1 MKASSVIRSP
11 RQLAISL
18 RDARIAK
25 GLTQTAL
32 AQQTGLGR
40 PWINQLEQGKI
51 ENASLSRILALC
63 NALEVTFT
71 VSYEVPSTQDI
82 APYPSAHAS
91 LASNQNTFAETSD
104 ALSQTNTPSMAKLA
118 KQIAEQATSL
128 PTFQEQLKQY
138 QLQLKSISSL
148 PVRQYLDTLHDLSSA
163 SDAYDLTG
171 ADEPNDREEYDD
183 KNQDA

>member
-1 MKASSVIRSP
+1 MKASSIIRSP

-71 VSYEVPSTQDI
+71 VSYEVPPPTQLIIRIRDGIAAQSTRI
-82 APYPSAHAS
+82 LSW
-91 LASNQNTFAETSD
+91 FATANGGNARYCYSRF
-104 ALSQTNTPSMAKLA
+104 L
-118 KQIAEQATSL
+118 
-128 PTFQEQLKQY
+128 
-138 QLQLKSISSL
+138 
-148 PVRQYLDTLHDLSSA
+148 
-163 SDAYDLTG
+163 
-171 ADEPNDREEYDD
+171 
-183 KNQDA
+183 

>member
-1 MKASSVIRSP
+1 MKASSIIRST

-104 ALSQTNTPSMAKLA
+104 ALSQTG
-118 KQIAEQATSL
+118 QADCGTS
-128 PTFQEQLKQY
+128 
-138 QLQLKSISSL
+138 
-148 PVRQYLDTLHDLSSA
+148 DLVTIIPRAAQTISA
-163 SDAYDLTG
+163 STEIHIFAASATISRHI
-171 ADEPNDREEYDD
+171 A
-183 KNQDA
+183 

>member
-1 MKASSVIRSP
+1 MKASSIIRSP

-71 VSYEVPSTQDI
+71 VSYEVPPAQDI
-82 APYPSAHAS
+82 APYPSAQAS
-91 LASNQNTFAETSD
+91 LVSNTS
-104 ALSQTNTPSMAKLA
+104 SMAKLA

-128 PTFQEQLKQY
+128 PSFQEQLKQY

-148 PVRQYLDTLHDLSSA
+148 PVQQYLDILHDLSSA

-171 ADEPNDREEYDD
+171 ADEPNDSEEYDD